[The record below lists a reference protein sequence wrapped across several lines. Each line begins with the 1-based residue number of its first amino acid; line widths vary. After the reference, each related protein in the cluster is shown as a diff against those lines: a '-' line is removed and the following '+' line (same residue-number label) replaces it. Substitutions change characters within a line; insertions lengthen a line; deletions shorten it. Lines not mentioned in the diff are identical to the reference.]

1 MRIVAGWAYP
11 DHNND
16 HHNNDHHNN
25 DHYDGC
31 ANDHDLSGAR
41 QPR

>member
-1 MRIVAGWAYP
+1 MRIPAGWACSY
-11 DHNND
+11 D
-16 HHNNDHHNN
+16 HHYDYDHHDY
-25 DHYDGC
+25 DHHHNDGC